1 MNTST
6 KEDYYINLNGLL
18 IQWGNYTQNQ
28 YQTFPVPFSNTDY
41 GITLTRLSNSYGQ
54 VAVNNKSTTG
64 FKPEGNQ
71 STGSWIAIGY

>member
-6 KEDYYINLNGLL
+6 VSSNYVRLGSLI
-18 IQWGNYTQNQ
+18 IQWGNYTGNQ

-54 VAVNNKSTTG
+54 VAVNKKSTTG
-64 FKPEGNQ
+64 FQPVGNQ
-71 STGSWIAIGY
+71 SSGSWIAIGY